1 MFEYTWTCE
10 KLENGVYD
18 DGYRKYLL
26 DQKVK
31 LRYEILKRME
41 VINNMTRKEE
51 YQCTILTIYVSGK
64 IFIEMSKKYGLGKE
78 QLDLLI
84 DSYLE
89 LFDIIMLCALRD
101 DFIIKNDYLYLSEYV
116 NKLSGYLKECCE

>member
-1 MFEYTWTCE
+1 
-10 KLENGVYD
+10 
-18 DGYRKYLL
+18 
-26 DQKVK
+26 
-31 LRYEILKRME
+31 
-41 VINNMTRKEE
+41 MTRKEE
-51 YQCTILTIYVSGK
+51 YHCTILTIYASGK
-64 IFIEMSKKYGLGKE
+64 NFIEMSKKYGLGKE

-101 DFIIKNDYLYLSEYV
+101 DFIIKNDYLNLLEYV